1 MSGHSHWAGIKNKKE
16 VTDQK
21 RGKVFSKLLNA
32 ISIAARVNPD
42 LQFNPRLRQ
51 AVEKAK
57 ENQVPLEN
65 IEKAIKRASEDKN
78 LEELLIE
85 AYGPGGCPILIEAV
99 SDSKNRT
106 IAEIKKILSE
116 NESKLAAPGSVMW
129 AFEKISEGWKTKFP
143 QEIKSQNSEKIK
155 KLAEEL
161 ENHDDIQKIYK

>member
-32 ISIAARVNPD
+32 ISIAARANPD
-42 LQFNPRLRQ
+42 PQFNPRLRQ
-51 AVEKAK
+51 AIEKAK
-57 ENQVPLEN
+57 ENQVPSDN
-65 IEKAIKRASEDKN
+65 VEKAIKRASEDKN

-85 AYGPGGCPILIEAV
+85 AYGPGGHAILIEAV

-106 IAEIKKILSE
+106 IPEIKKILSE
-116 NESKLAAPGSVMW
+116 NESKIATPGSVMW
-129 AFEKISEGWKTKFP
+129 AFEKTSEGWKTKFP
-143 QEIKSQNSEKIK
+143 QEIKSQDLEKIK

-161 ENHDDIQKIYK
+161 ENHDDVQKVYK